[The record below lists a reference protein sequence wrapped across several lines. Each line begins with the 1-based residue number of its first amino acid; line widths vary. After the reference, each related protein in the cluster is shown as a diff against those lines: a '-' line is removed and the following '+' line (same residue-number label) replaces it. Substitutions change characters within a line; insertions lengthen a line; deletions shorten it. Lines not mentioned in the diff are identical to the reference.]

1 MWYLWNNFRK
11 IKKKQKGLKQM
22 IKQLLEKFQYSDT
35 MINLKVY
42 LTRPGNL
49 LKTVKRVGLFIFIII
64 FFVFIFNMLGRIG
77 F

>member
-1 MWYLWNNFRK
+1 MF
-11 IKKKQKGLKQM
+11 
-22 IKQLLEKFQYSDT
+22 KQLLEKFQYSDT

-49 LKTVKRVGLFIFIII
+49 LKTVKIIGIFIFIVV
-64 FFVFIFNMLGRIG
+64 FFIFIFNMLGRIG

>member
-1 MWYLWNNFRK
+1 MF
-11 IKKKQKGLKQM
+11 
-22 IKQLLEKFQYSDT
+22 KQLIEKMKYSDW

-49 LKTVKRVGLFIFIII
+49 AKTVKRIAIFVFVVI
-64 FFVFIFNMLGRIG
+64 FFIFIFNMLGSLG